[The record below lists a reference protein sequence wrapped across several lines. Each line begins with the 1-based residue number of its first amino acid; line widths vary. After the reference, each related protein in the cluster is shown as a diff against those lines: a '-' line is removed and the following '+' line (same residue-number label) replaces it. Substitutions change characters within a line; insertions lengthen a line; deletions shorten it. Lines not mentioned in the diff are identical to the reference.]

1 MDRPKRNILWLI
13 LGICGLS
20 VLGWFGNTF
29 PPENILLLTLFF
41 VIVTATT
48 FFISLFLLKIVRRS
62 VLMTLG
68 VVIWLLLRF
77 FGLRE
82 LWYPLLLIPCLISLE
97 ILFQK
102 R

>member
-20 VLGWFGNTF
+20 VLGWLVNTF
-29 PPENILLLTLFF
+29 PPENIPLLILFF
-41 VIVTATT
+41 VIIAGTV
-48 FFISLFLLKIVRRS
+48 FFSSLFLFKIVRRA
-62 VLMTLG
+62 VLMTIG
-68 VVIWLLLRF
+68 VVVWFTLRLL
-77 FGLRE
+77 GLRE

>member
-1 MDRPKRNILWLI
+1 MDRPTRHIWHLI
-13 LGICGLS
+13 AGISGLS
-20 VLGWFGNTF
+20 LLGWFVNTF
-29 PPENILLLTLFF
+29 PPENILLLVLFF
-41 VIVTATT
+41 VIIAITV
-48 FFISLFLLKIVRRS
+48 FFSSLFMLKIVRRA
-62 VLMTLG
+62 VLVTLG
-68 VVIWLLLRF
+68 VVIWLTLRL

>member
-1 MDRPKRNILWLI
+1 M
-13 LGICGLS
+13 CGLS

-29 PPENILLLTLFF
+29 PPENILSLVLFF
-41 VIVTATT
+41 LIIAATA
-48 FFISLFLLKIVRRS
+48 FFSSLFLFKIVRRA
-62 VLMTLG
+62 VLVTLG
-68 VVIWLLLRF
+68 VIIWLILRLL
-77 FGLRE
+77 GLRE